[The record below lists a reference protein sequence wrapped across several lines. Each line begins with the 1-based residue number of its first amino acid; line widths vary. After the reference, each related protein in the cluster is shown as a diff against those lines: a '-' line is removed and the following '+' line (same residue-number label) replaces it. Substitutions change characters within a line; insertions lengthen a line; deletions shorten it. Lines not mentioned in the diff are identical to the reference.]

1 MIRPFPRCSRKLKA
15 RVAFGLATLTAL
27 AAHAQAPREAQS
39 ARDAQPVSASLDAG
53 AESLGDLLRES
64 EAAAPETLNA
74 ADPVAIVPGAGP
86 GSRGRWRATPHLD
99 MRATYD
105 DNIFIRHR
113 DRTDDFIFALSPGVA
128 LGYWESNEDRERYL
142 DKERAASV
150 VQPGQGN
157 FCLVDYTATLLGFA
171 KTHSQNAFDQDGLI
185 TGRRGW
191 EKLVLSGTVH
201 LESKSETNT
210 EVGGRIRRRTE
221 TGELTSTYQATEKTA
236 VGLAFYDRLNDP
248 KDFVQTLE
256 WRTEAFVDYAAT
268 PLVRVGISAGA
279 GFVNVESGADQ
290 VFERVLARAS
300 YALSE
305 KLEAGL
311 RAGVE
316 FRQSSG
322 SAGDRTNPIFEL
334 EATWTPAAETK
345 VSVQAFR
352 RVETSIERPEQNI
365 TFTGC
370 ALRLRRQLRH
380 GFHGILEG
388 GYEFSDYT
396 STPTESG
403 RNDSYYFVRP
413 SLLYNFA
420 AWGNAS
426 LSYEHRANDSSQGS
440 SSFFD
445 NQTSLQISL
454 VY

>member
-1 MIRPFPRCSRKLKA
+1 MKG
-15 RVAFGLATLTAL
+15 RVAFGLCALTAV
-27 AAHAQAPREAQS
+27 AVHAQAPREAQA
-39 ARDAQPVSASLDAG
+39 ARDAQPVSATVDSG
-53 AESLGDLLRES
+53 AEFLGDLLRES

-74 ADPVAIVPGAGP
+74 ADPVAIVPGSGP
-86 GSRGRWRATPHLD
+86 GSRGRWRASPHLD

-113 DRTDDFIFALSPGVA
+113 DRVDDFIFALSPGVA
-128 LGYWESNEDRERYL
+128 LGYWESNEDREHYL
-142 DKERAASV
+142 DKERAASL

-157 FCLVDYTATLLGFA
+157 FCFLDYTATLLGFA
-171 KTHSQNAFDQDGLI
+171 KTHSQNAFDQDALI
-185 TGRRGW
+185 TGRRGG
-191 EKLVLSGTVH
+191 EKFVLGGAIH

-210 EVGGRIRRRTE
+210 EVGGRIRRRTQ

-236 VGLAFYDRLNDP
+236 LGLAFYDRLNDP
-248 KDFVQTLE
+248 EDFVQTLE
-256 WRTEAFVDYAAT
+256 WRTEAFVDFAPT
-268 PLVRVGISAGA
+268 PLVRVGLSAGA

-300 YALSE
+300 YAVSE
-305 KLEAGL
+305 KIETAL

-322 SAGDRTNPIFEL
+322 EAGDRTNPIFEL
-334 EATWTPAAETK
+334 QATWTPAAGTK
-345 VSVQAFR
+345 IGLQAFC

-365 TFTGC
+365 TFTG
-370 ALRLRRQLRH
+370 AGLRFRRQLRG
-380 GFHGILEG
+380 GFQGILEG
-388 GYEFSDYT
+388 GYEFADYT
-396 STPTESG
+396 STLTESG
-403 RNDSYYFVRP
+403 RTDSYYFVRP

-440 SSFFD
+440 TSFFD

>member
-1 MIRPFPRCSRKLKA
+1 MKGC
-15 RVAFGLATLTAL
+15 VACGLATLSVL
-27 AAHAQAPREAQS
+27 AAQAQQPREPQPAP
-39 ARDAQPVSASLDAG
+39 DAQPVSATVDSG
-53 AESLGDLLRES
+53 AESLGDILRES

-86 GSRGRWRATPHLD
+86 GARGRWRATPHLD
-99 MRATYD
+99 FRTTYD

-113 DRTDDFIFALSPGVA
+113 DRVDDFIFALSPGIA

-142 DKERAASV
+142 ERERAASL
-150 VQPGQGN
+150 VQPGPGN
-157 FCLVDYTATLLGFA
+157 FFYLDYTATLLGFA
-171 KTHSQNAFDQDGLI
+171 KTHSQNAFDQDALI
-185 TGRRGW
+185 TGSRRG
-191 EKLVLSGTVH
+191 EKFTLGGTIH

-210 EVGGRIRRRTE
+210 EVGGRIRRRTQ
-221 TGELTSTYQATEKTA
+221 TGELTSSYQATEKTTL
-236 VGLAFYDRLNDP
+236 GLAFYDRLNDP
-248 KDFVQTLE
+248 EDFVQTLE
-256 WRTEAFVDYAAT
+256 WRTEAFVDYAPT
-268 PLVRVGISAGA
+268 PLVRVGFSAGA
-279 GFVNVESGADQ
+279 GYVDVESGADQ
-290 VFERVLARAS
+290 VFERMLARAS

-305 KLEAGL
+305 KLDASL

-322 SAGDRTNPIFEL
+322 LAGDHTNPIFEL
-334 EATWTPAAETK
+334 EATWTPAAATRI
-345 VSVQAFR
+345 SFQAFR

-365 TFTGC
+365 TFTGA
-370 ALRLRRQLRH
+370 ALRFRRQLRG
-380 GFHGILEG
+380 GFQGILEG
-388 GYEFSDYT
+388 GYEYADYT

-420 AWGNAS
+420 SWGNAS

-440 SSFFD
+440 TSFFD